1 MLDYSQKRAERVGH
15 NFTEVTGQ
23 FSMIA
28 PPEPSLN
35 QVAISAALASQNIST
50 LEQRL
55 LQSKRTCTVRQA
67 AQPEAASAKSRS
79 SHYWFLQGQCLGSSL
94 SVAESNSS
102 CPNWGFPG
110 YSAGKKNLPAMQETL
125 VRFLGQEDPLE
136 KG

>member
-1 MLDYSQKRAERVGH
+1 MGH

-35 QVAISAALASQNIST
+35 QVAIPAAPASQNVST

-55 LQSKRTCTVRQA
+55 LQSKRTSTARQA
-67 AQPEAASAKSRS
+67 AQPEAASAQSRS
-79 SHYWFLQGQCLGSSL
+79 SHYWFLQGQCLGGRL

-110 YSAGKKNLPAMQETL
+110 YSAGKKSACNA
-125 VRFLGQEDPLE
+125 GDP
-136 KG
+136 G